1 MLYLIGLGLNEK
13 GYSREAYDSISKA
26 DRIYFD
32 SYTVDFPYKIKD
44 LEKQFYKKKFLPAD
58 RELIESFGILDEAKN
73 KKIVLLVYG
82 SPLTATTHISLIQEA
97 KKRKIK
103 YRVIHGASVLDAV
116 LETGLQVYKFGKI
129 ASMPSWIPEKN
140 FKPESFAEIIKE
152 NQSIEA
158 HTLLLI
164 DIGLGFQEALNQ
176 LEAVSLN
183 QNVALKKII
192 VCQSLGTKNRKIF
205 YGEIEELKDK
215 KIKKPF
221 CIIIPG
227 KLHFVEKDFLESLR

>member
-1 MLYLIGLGLNEK
+1 MPTGHVNK
-13 GYSREAYDSISKA
+13 QKNYDQRSSKLLE
-26 DRIYFD
+26 
-32 SYTVDFPYKIKD
+32 IKD
-44 LEKQFYKKKFLPAD
+44 LFGLSKKLK
-58 RELIESFGILDEAKN
+58 AKN

>member
-1 MLYLIGLGLNEK
+1 
-13 GYSREAYDSISKA
+13 
-26 DRIYFD
+26 
-32 SYTVDFPYKIKD
+32 
-44 LEKQFYKKKFLPAD
+44 
-58 RELIESFGILDEAKN
+58 
-73 KKIVLLVYG
+73 
-82 SPLTATTHISLIQEA
+82 
-97 KKRKIK
+97 
-103 YRVIHGASVLDAV
+103 
-116 LETGLQVYKFGKI
+116 
-129 ASMPSWIPEKN
+129 
-140 FKPESFAEIIKE
+140 
-152 NQSIEA
+152 
-158 HTLLLI
+158 LLLI